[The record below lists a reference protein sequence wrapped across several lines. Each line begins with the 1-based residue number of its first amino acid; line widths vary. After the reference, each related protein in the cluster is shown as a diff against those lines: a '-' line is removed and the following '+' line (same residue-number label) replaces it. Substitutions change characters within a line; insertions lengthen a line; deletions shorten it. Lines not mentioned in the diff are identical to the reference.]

1 MRNRATRRSRR
12 FHWPILD
19 WKGNQEQATLHGTTL
34 TDTGKRE
41 ILDSMLFA
49 LLIVGGFILLVG
61 LAVYFFWKQRSDEFW
76 EDRG

>member
-1 MRNRATRRSRR
+1 MDGR
-12 FHWPILD
+12 
-19 WKGNQEQATLHGTTL
+19 TL

-49 LLIVGGFILLVG
+49 LIIVGGFILLVV
-61 LAVYFFWKQRSDEFW
+61 LAGYFFWKGRSDEFW